1 MPVNER
7 VFDLSNEE
15 TINTSIKILMLEDD
29 VEFAELLRAF
39 FESHSFQVTCVANGV
54 EGLRQTMATDFD
66 VILCD
71 MVMPNL
77 PGDMFYLAVERTRP
91 HLSRRFIFMTGYK
104 AVPKVDEFIRRVR
117 GQVLWKP
124 FQLQELLDV
133 IQTILHQNRERDA
146 KAKSTPA
153 ANRLS

>member
-7 VFDLSNEE
+7 VFDLSNEG
-15 TINTSIKILMLEDD
+15 TISSSIKILMLEDD
-29 VEFAELLRAF
+29 VEFADLLRAF

-91 HLSRRFIFMTGYK
+91 HLARRFIFMTGYK
-104 AVPKVDEFIRRVR
+104 AVPKVDEFIRRVQ
-117 GQVLWKP
+117 GLVLWKP
-124 FQLQELLDV
+124 FQMQELLDV

-146 KAKSTPA
+146 QAKSNPA